1 MKNIILT
8 LLVIISLASCK
19 KQEDFQPAQYTNQC
33 LDSSGVV
40 DFKSI
45 KYVNVENSR
54 YIDPR
59 TRKEKI
65 NYTTYLD
72 VRAVN
77 KCGKVRNYSKRF
89 VILGPVGS
97 SGKIYR
103 DVVTGIW
110 YSWDDFL
117 NRRVVIYE
125 SFYW

>member
-40 DFKSI
+40 DFNSI
-45 KYVNVENSR
+45 KFVYVEHSR

-65 NYTTYLD
+65 NYYTYLD
-72 VRAVN
+72 VRVVN
-77 KCGKVRNYSKRF
+77 KCGRSRNYSKRF
-89 VILGPVGS
+89 VLLGDPKS
-97 SGKIYR
+97 KDKPWR

-110 YSWDDFL
+110 YSWDDFSA
-117 NRRVVIYE
+117 RRVVIYE
-125 SFYW
+125 RFYW